1 MTVDI
6 KVQWYFITL
15 DIFKRVMQQFHLINF
30 LFNIFYEVLLIHNV
44 VLTCTYS
51 KVIQFC
57 VCVLFK
63 NILFY
68 NGLS

>member
-15 DIFKRVMQQFHLINF
+15 DIFKRVMKQFHLINF
-30 LFNIFYEVLLIHNV
+30 LFNIFNEVLLIHNV
-44 VLTCTYS
+44 LICTYS

-63 NILFY
+63 NILFH